1 MYKCFFSNSRNS
13 KIFFKILIIL
23 SSVSYLGIIYV
34 LYIELLG
41 THTKKDFIQAGI
53 NWNVTITFVRCVCNN
68 FNF

>member
-1 MYKCFFSNSRNS
+1 MYECFFSNSRNS
-13 KIFFKILIIL
+13 KIFFKISIIL

-53 NWNVTITFVRCVCNN
+53 NWNVTITFVCDLFVIL
-68 FNF
+68 F